1 MPILTGC
8 GLKLKN
14 KYKMREHLR
23 SHTQEKVVACPTC
36 GGLFSS
42 RTKFFDHLT
51 RQASGTS
58 GNQCSNNTLYTICIA
73 PITQYTHVYNKN
85 SNTQGSSPHVVKV
98 IFLTLRNSSSKE
110 RIRSS
115 LWEQTLS
122 FKRSSHF
129 EKG

>member
-1 MPILTGC
+1 MLILTGC

-58 GNQCSNNTLYTICIA
+58 GNQGSINLLYTIGVA
-73 PITQYTHVYNKN
+73 PITQYTHMHNK
-85 SNTQGSSPHVVKV
+85 K
-98 IFLTLRNSSSKE
+98 K
-110 RIRSS
+110 
-115 LWEQTLS
+115 
-122 FKRSSHF
+122 
-129 EKG
+129 